1 MSLKIA
7 LCDDSA
13 ADCRYM
19 HGLVSLWAQEN
30 LISVSVRE
38 FTSAESF
45 LFTWEEDKTFDILLL
60 DIEMGKTDGVTLARK
75 LRREGAD
82 LQIIFTTGYS
92 EYILDGYEVAALHY
106 LIKPINKD
114 KLFPVLD
121 RAVSTVEKNDR
132 YLTLEGRDSTERVA
146 FKEILW
152 LEVRANYVTVHTKNG
167 DITVKRTLSE
177 IESTLDERFFRIG
190 RSHMVNLD
198 SIRKVTRSEVLLS
211 DGNTVPLSRG
221 TYEPLNRAIINLT

>member
-1 MSLKIA
+1 MPLKIA

-13 ADCRYM
+13 DCKYM
-19 HGLVSLWAQEN
+19 RGLVSLWAQEN

-45 LFTWEEDKTFDILLL
+45 LFAWEEDKTFDILLL
-60 DIEMGKTDGVTLARK
+60 DIEMGKTDGVTLARD

-106 LIKPINKD
+106 LLKPVSRE

-121 RAVSTVEKNDR
+121 RAVSVMEKNDR
-132 YLTLEGRDSTERVA
+132 FLTLEASDSTVRLA
-146 FKEILW
+146 FKDILW
-152 LEVRANYVTVHTKNG
+152 LEVRANYVTVHTQNG
-167 DITVKRTLSE
+167 GVTVKRTLSE
-177 IESTLDERFFRIG
+177 IEAALDERFFRVG
-190 RSHMVNLD
+190 RSYIVNLN
-198 SIRKVTRSEVLLS
+198 SVRKVTKSEVLLS
-211 DGNTVPLSRG
+211 NGDTVPLSRG
-221 TYEPLNRAIINLT
+221 IYEPLNRAIINLT